1 MKAFIEG
8 GFTLKPVHNMAWTY
22 SHDCLPCNKDYL
34 NRLNEKL
41 KTKFKNTSKVSYND
55 INKFILYLRKGVYP
69 YEYMDDWEKF
79 NETTLPKKERI
90 L

>member
-1 MKAFIEG
+1 MQTFIEC
-8 GFTLKPVHNMAWTY
+8 GFTLKPVHDMVWTY
-22 SHDCLPCNKDYL
+22 SHKCLPCNKDYL

-41 KTKFKNTSKVSYND
+41 KTKFKNTFKVFYND

-69 YEYMDDWEKF
+69 YEYMNDWEKF